1 MAALLLF
8 LKANW
13 KWIAVLVAV
22 LGLVGYIKV
31 IQLERDHYHQQYV
44 NAEAQITR
52 LVDSSK
58 IAEAQSA
65 QDAAELTDKYKS
77 TLATANTLVTENA
90 RLNAQNIAK
99 DKELAAVKLS
109 LNAVRMFNASK
120 QSTAEEGQ
128 STTTVSGNDGSTA
141 ATAKALEEKS
151 QQAADTARTL
161 ADLLQVVNI
170 NDANHLKCIKT
181 VEEWQ
186 SFWKDYSTR
195 VEALN
200 NAQPR

>member
-151 QQAADTARTL
+151 QTL

-170 NDANHLKCIKT
+170 NDANHFKCIKT